1 VLRWAASAVDGTRV
15 LSVENLSRSDHRGS
29 GTFRLRIEGPAAR
42 TTDMILKVPV
52 PRWIDDGM
60 VITNARGPRCADGDD
75 DRRSDADVRR
85 MGRSRRRSCL
95 LSARRSWV
103 AVRAVLRRERVPDVG
118 VPEPEIG
125 WHVRKAVWNQ
135 GIATEAATAGRDLAS
150 RRFDL
155 LRLVAII
162 HRDHVAS
169 RRVAEKIG
177 MRHERTMII
186 EDDYPAAIYATAFNP
201 IRATS

>member
-1 VLRWAASAVDGTRV
+1 
-15 LSVENLSRSDHRGS
+15 
-29 GTFRLRIEGPAAR
+29 
-42 TTDMILKVPV
+42 
-52 PRWIDDGM
+52 
-60 VITNARGPRCADGDD
+60 
-75 DRRSDADVRR
+75 
-85 MGRSRRRSCL
+85 
-95 LSARRSWV
+95 
-103 AVRAVLRRERVPDVG
+103 VG

-162 HRDHVAS
+162 HRVHVAS